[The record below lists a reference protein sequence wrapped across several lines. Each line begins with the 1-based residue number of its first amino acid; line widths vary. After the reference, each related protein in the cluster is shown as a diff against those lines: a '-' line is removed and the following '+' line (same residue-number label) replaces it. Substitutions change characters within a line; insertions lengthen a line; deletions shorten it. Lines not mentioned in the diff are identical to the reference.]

1 MSVKSGIWSINDA
14 TTESNIN
21 FVLPRQ
27 QNCGLMDS
35 DTTLPCLGYSED
47 WGEKLVH
54 TCKITD
60 KNNAAR
66 HKGTLALDEGECSVS
81 QSGRF
86 ALW

>member
-21 FVLPRQ
+21 FVLPGQ
-27 QNCGLMDS
+27 QRCALMDC
-35 DTTLPCLGYSED
+35 DITRPGLGYPDD

-54 TCKITD
+54 TCPITN
-60 KNNAAR
+60 KNAAC
-66 HKGTLALDEGECSVS
+66 HKGTLALDEGDCSAS
-81 QSGRF
+81 HSGRF